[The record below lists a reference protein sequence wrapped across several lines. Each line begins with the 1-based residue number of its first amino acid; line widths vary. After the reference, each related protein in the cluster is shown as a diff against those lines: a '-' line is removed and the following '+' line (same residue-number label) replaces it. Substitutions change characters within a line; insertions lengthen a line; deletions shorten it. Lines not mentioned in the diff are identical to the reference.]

1 MSWVK
6 KLAIMKSLILSC
18 LLVFAVMS
26 LVAQTPENT
35 ATDSLLIAEKEPIP
49 LNLPEVVQSIGYP
62 TAAKLN
68 EIQGTV
74 ILRVLVDKTGKY
86 EAHEVVQEVHPS
98 LRKKVEKK
106 IKLLKFSPAMV
117 NGEAARFWA
126 TIPFHFYLVPP
137 GKKKN

>member
-1 MSWVK
+1 MSLVK
-6 KLAIMKSLILSC
+6 KLAIMKSFILSC

-35 ATDSLLIAEKEPIP
+35 SSDSLLIAEKEPVP
-49 LNLPEVVQSIGYP
+49 LNLSEIVQSIGYP
-62 TAAKLN
+62 VAAKIN

-74 ILRVLVDKTGKY
+74 ILKVLVDKTGTY
-86 EAHEVVQEVHPS
+86 ETHEVVQEVHPS

-106 IKLLKFSPAMV
+106 IHLLRFSPGV
-117 NGEAARFWA
+117 VDGKPVRFWA